1 MTSPTSSTP
10 LPPCAV
16 IGSGSWGTALAD
28 VLAQRGP
35 VRLWTRD
42 ADVARGVNERR
53 QNPKYQSRFTLSD
66 QLTATTSLEEAL
78 EGVGLVTL
86 VVPSHVMGATAAR
99 MGGALEAAR
108 AARQAVGGE
117 LTLVSASKG
126 IEGATLHT
134 MEEVL
139 RAALPASLHERLSF
153 LSGPSFAQETLEK
166 QATAVTVAARDPGVA
181 LDAQARFST
190 AYFRLYTSDD
200 VMGVELGG
208 ALKNVIAIASG
219 VADGLGLGHNARAAL
234 ITRGVAEISRLA
246 VQMGA
251 NPLTL
256 AGLAGMGDLILTCT
270 GGLSRNRFVGVELGK
285 GRALDEILAGM
296 GEVAEGVKTT
306 YSAHMLARREGVD
319 MPITAEVYA
328 MLYEGKSPRLV
339 LRDLMGRDARHERD
353 PLRPPSPSVISA
365 PPHTRGEK
373 P

>member
-1 MTSPTSSTP
+1 MLSDSAP

-42 ADVARGVNERR
+42 PELARGVNERR
-53 QNPKYQSRFTLSD
+53 HNPRYQSRFVLSEH
-66 QLTATTSLEEAL
+66 LSATTSLEEAL
-78 EGVGLVTL
+78 EGAELVTL
-86 VVPSHVMGATAAR
+86 VVPSHVMGEVAAGLGPLLER
-99 MGGALEAAR
+99 ARGERRAQGA
-108 AARQAVGGE
+108 E

-126 IEGATLHT
+126 IENSSLHT
-134 MEEVL
+134 MDEVL
-139 RAALPASLHERLSF
+139 RAALPAALHSRLTF
-153 LSGPSFAQETLEK
+153 LSGPSFAQETLER
-166 QATAVTVAARDPGVA
+166 QATAVTVAAHDPA
-181 LDAQARFST
+181 AARAAQERFNTS
-190 AYFRLYTSDD
+190 YFRIYTTDD
-200 VMGVELGG
+200 VVGVELGG

-296 GEVAEGVKTT
+296 GEVAEGVKTAR
-306 YSAHMLARREGVD
+306 SAHMLARREGVD

-328 MLYEGKSPRLV
+328 MLYEGKPPRAV
-339 LRDLMGRDARHERD
+339 LRDLMGRDQRHERD
-353 PLRPPSPSVISA
+353 PHPSPPPA
-365 PPHTRGEK
+365 PNALNAPNAPNAKG
-373 P
+373 